1 MKISITIILFALCC
15 GVYAQDTIGMNTKN
29 YFIFNGDYLY
39 NQYFGNRTIEIIYDR
54 PSSSRTDTSYY
65 KIGVENTSGFLAS
78 TGYRHYLSNH
88 FLVQFGID
96 FRNIR
101 SSFLHN
107 SDSVVNE
114 NKSPIIR
121 EKQIYNRIG
130 SPVYCGF
137 QFRSFSFFTGIILP
151 IATFSYSE
159 SNYEDG
165 TVSKSKMYLTTSI
178 WNDFYLSE
186 KIQLNLFKKQNIG
199 ISVGADFNPE
209 IFRKYRNGY
218 LIHWNAGIVWMLEKK
233 KQVKPLDYV
242 M

>member
-1 MKISITIILFALCC
+1 MKDILTIILFAVSY
-15 GVYAQDTIGMNTKN
+15 GVFAQDTIGMKKKN
-29 YFIFNGDYLY
+29 YFVFNADYSY

-65 KIGVENTSGFLAS
+65 KIAIENTSGFLAS

-88 FLVQFGID
+88 FLVQFGIN
-96 FRNIR
+96 FRNTK

-107 SDSVVNE
+107 DSVVNE

-130 SPVYCGF
+130 SPVYFGF
-137 QFRSFSFFTGIILP
+137 QFKSFCFLTGIVLP
-151 IATFSYSE
+151 IATFSYRK

-165 TVSKSKMYLTTSI
+165 IVSQSKVYLTNSI
-178 WNDFYLSE
+178 WTDFYLSE

-199 ISVGADFNPE
+199 ISVGADLDPE
-209 IFRKYRNGY
+209 IFRKYRNSY
-218 LIHWNAGIVWMLEKK
+218 LIHWNAGIVWMLVKK
-233 KQVKPLDYV
+233 KKVKPIDYV